1 MAVYGYCRVSTG
13 RQVSEGESLDV
24 QQRRIQGY
32 ADMQGW
38 AVEHIFVEEGVS
50 GSKPVHERPEGKQL
64 LGVLNIGD
72 ILVVAKLDRLF
83 RSALDALQVT
93 EDLRKRGVHVHLLDL
108 GGDIANNGMSK
119 LFLTISAAFAEAERD
134 RIRERVSEMKS
145 DQRKRG
151 RYLGGK
157 VPFGFTVGDDGEL
170 VEDAAQQAA
179 LVKMRA
185 MRASG
190 ATLRGIADAMVQ
202 DGFQI
207 SHAGV
212 KKLLA

>member
-1 MAVYGYCRVSTG
+1 MTSRY
-13 RQVSEGESLDV
+13 
-24 QQRRIQGY
+24 
-32 ADMQGW
+32 
-38 AVEHIFVEEGVS
+38 
-50 GSKPVHERPEGKQL
+50 
-64 LGVLNIGD
+64 
-72 ILVVAKLDRLF
+72 
-83 RSALDALQVT
+83 
-93 EDLRKRGVHVHLLDL
+93 
-108 GGDIANNGMSK
+108 
-119 LFLTISAAFAEAERD
+119 AFAEAERD

-157 VPFGFTVGDDGEL
+157 VPFGFTVGADGDL

-190 ATLRGIADAMVQ
+190 ATLRAIAEATTRE
-202 DGFQI
+202 GFAV